1 MKSINKAQGLSLL
14 EVVVAFA
21 VFATILFAIL
31 NIFPTGI
38 LNTANNMNHSKS
50 LYLAQGLL
58 EKYEL
63 LYGQPNS
70 SLTPVNQWVQ
80 FPNVSGY
87 YYEVEVTPLIDH
99 PELYFNTMI
108 GPNGTSLPYSAG
120 YRFTV
125 SVGGPVSSPPPP
137 YGSIVKLADIRT
149 NENLG
154 SISASSPG
162 SQAGSITITADS
174 ICQDSSC
181 SSFNISGNSKSAD
194 IIQTL
199 TIQAAGNEIPLV
211 SQELSNFTI
220 FYYIPYSGFNDASWS
235 NPACTNITSAE
246 LTDTQTACWYSG
258 YSCYN
263 DPHFHPPSPNAYTG
277 TNMCSGWPNV
287 PCGYSSSSP
296 PYPSLNYGNMC
307 GSCVNNDG
315 SASCICYNSYALDN
329 IVISGTV
336 APQNPPN
343 PASAPTCGINPGYQA
358 WETNKIIG
366 IQEQTPGTW
375 MITLLKPLLCSYN
388 SSNVTIQSDVSVNPD
403 IKP

>member
-125 SVGGPVSSPPPP
+125 SVGGPVSASPPP

-162 SQAGSITITADS
+162 SKGGSITITAHS

-181 SSFNISGNSKSAD
+181 SNFNISGDSSSAD
-194 IIQTL
+194 TIQTL
-199 TIQAAGNEIPLV
+199 TIQATVSEIPLV

-220 FYYIPYSGFNDASWS
+220 FYYIPYSGFNDAVCS

-258 YSCYN
+258 DFCN
-263 DPHFHPPSPNAYTG
+263 DPTSAYTG
-277 TNMCSGWPNV
+277 TNMCSTV

-315 SASCICYNSYALDN
+315 SASCICYNSYGLDN
-329 IVISGTV
+329 IIISGTV
-336 APQNPPN
+336 APQNPPPN
-343 PASAPTCGINPGYQA
+343 PASAPTCGINTGFKA
-358 WETNKIIG
+358 WETNKIIK
-366 IQEQTPGTW
+366 IQEKSPGTW
-375 MITLLKPLLCSYN
+375 VITLLKPLLCSYV
-388 SSNVTIQSDVSVNPD
+388 SSNVTIQSDVSVNRD
-403 IKP
+403 ICQGCPAP